1 MYFRAYL
8 AWNQFRIVMRRHL
21 LFLLLSFAFL
31 ACTTAQEPGTNA
43 PSQLN
48 KPYVLLISLDGFRW
62 DYVERFQPPHLTA
75 FIEEGVAADAMV
87 PCYPSKTFPNHYSI
101 ATGMRPMQHRLVGNS
116 FYDAKKGKVYSTS
129 KRDIVQDGSWYGGT
143 PIWVNA
149 ELQGMVSASY
159 FFVGSEADVKGV
171 RPSYF
176 YYYDGSVP
184 NEKRV
189 EKMLEWLALPEAHRP
204 HLIAGYFSDMDDA
217 GHRYGPN
224 DDENIKKALFDLDEV
239 LGQLFD
245 GVKKLDIPVNIIIV
259 SDHGMAEVTLDQLI
273 PFEPLE
279 SEEDYM
285 LVSQGALLHIYLK
298 EGANAD
304 SVIHRLRS
312 LEWAEHYTVCRAV
325 DFPYYI
331 GPRLDPRVGDII
343 VLPDFPWYFTSS
355 RSFAFLKNMGR
366 GVMGEHGY
374 PTAYREMHGIFYAAG
389 PAFEPGARVKA
400 FENIHVYPLICEIL
414 GLTVPSEVEGSK
426 EVLKGVLRK

>member
-1 MYFRAYL
+1 MLKHCLF
-8 AWNQFRIVMRRHL
+8 L
-21 LFLLLSFAFL
+21 LFLLAFTT
-31 ACTTAQEPGTNA
+31 CTSAQDQKTNR
-43 PSQLN
+43 SDQLE
-48 KPYVLLISLDGFRW
+48 KTYVVLVSLDGFRW

-75 FIEEGVAADAMV
+75 FIKEGVAADAMV

-101 ATGMRPMQHRLVGNS
+101 ATGMRPMQNRLVGNS
-116 FYDAKKGKVYSTS
+116 FYDAKKDKVFAVS

-149 ELQGMVSASY
+149 ELHGMVSASY
-159 FFVGSEADVKGV
+159 FFVGTEADVKGV
-171 RPSYF
+171 RPT
-176 YYYDGSVP
+176 YYYNYDGSVP

-189 EKMLEWLALPEAHRP
+189 EKILEWLKMPEDKRP

-259 SDHGMAEVTLDQLI
+259 SDHGMAEVSLDQLI

-279 SEEDYM
+279 SEEDYI
-285 LVSQGALLHIYLK
+285 LVSEGALLHIYLK

-304 SVIHRLRS
+304 SVLHRLRS
-312 LEWAEHYTVCRAV
+312 LEWAEHYTVCKAT

-414 GLTVPSEVEGSK
+414 GLSIPGEVEGSI